1 MMNIDYCP
9 FCGSSAELVM
19 KSTGKG
25 DSGAITNSYSV
36 RCKVCKVE
44 TRPYQSN
51 ILQNE
56 KGEIEVRVNG
66 AERAIETWNSRR
78 GGKHEDLQIDIQ
90 TDI

>member
-19 KSTGKG
+19 KSTGNG
-25 DSGAITNSYSV
+25 QCGAITNAYSV

-44 TRPYQSN
+44 TRPYDSF

-56 KGEIEVRVNG
+56 KGEIEIRTNG
-66 AERAIETWNSRR
+66 AERAIATWNERR
-78 GGKHEDLQIDIQ
+78 G
-90 TDI
+90 TAT